1 MRSALKELETHKYLV
16 RRRTKNELGQFEYMY
31 IIYEVP
37 YTENQRAD
45 KRNAKKQSAGNDS
58 QISKEKKNKEK
69 INKDISNKEDLE
81 RFYGLKEQKSLE
93 KFRKVQKSFC
103 GPFVLSNICSLLF
116 DFSKK
121 FSYNIYVR

>member
-93 KFRKVQKSFC
+93 KFRKVFAARSYYRTSVRFYLIFQKNFR
-103 GPFVLSNICSLLF
+103 I
-116 DFSKK
+116 
-121 FSYNIYVR
+121 IYM